1 MASGSTL
8 AWRRAGVVAAAV
20 IVLDQSAKA
29 AIRGGVAL
37 GGQRSVIPG
46 VLVLVHSQNS
56 GVAFSALSGST
67 VIVTLLALA
76 VLGALL
82 AFFARFASQ
91 PLLWLPAGLIAG
103 GALGNLIDRLRDG
116 SVTDFIKLPDW
127 PAFNLADSA
136 ITVGVVVLVLVIGRG
151 GAARSS

>member
-1 MASGSTL
+1 M
-8 AWRRAGVVAAAV
+8 